1 MAMNALGSLAFEP
14 LPEGMFWSLYWS
26 LLHVG
31 PVTQAIDESADDSGG
46 FGMYD
51 PSHSNYGPSDDY
63 GASRSD
69 GAVMRGIMLA
79 APFAAQNDAEDTLED
94 AAEYRATGG
103 DAFPR

>member
-1 MAMNALGSLAFEP
+1 MNALGSLAFEP

-63 GASRSD
+63 GAYTDRHF
-69 GAVMRGIMLA
+69 GGEVEGC
-79 APFAAQNDAEDTLED
+79 
-94 AAEYRATGG
+94 GG
-103 DAFPR
+103 DAILDRTVP